1 MASRNTDFSSCGS
14 LIPRLLKALNS
25 QLLPNQQEKA
35 PGFTVEP
42 VSSSAMDKAR
52 KAHAMVLVR
61 LQDSGI
67 QAALA
72 VAQGVSESTISRI
85 KNEKLED
92 AITLL
97 VHLGFKVVSE
107 SKVCVD
113 RSMYQ
118 AMVTIAG
125 RAMSDSSTAQKL
137 VWEDE

>member
-1 MASRNTDFSSCGS
+1 
-14 LIPRLLKALNS
+14 
-25 QLLPNQQEKA
+25 
-35 PGFTVEP
+35 
-42 VSSSAMDKAR
+42 
-52 KAHAMVLVR
+52 MVLTR
-61 LQDSGI
+61 LQDTGI
-67 QAALA
+67 QASLA
-72 VAQGVSESTISRI
+72 IAQGVSESTISRI